1 MARANTIIQKEQLT
15 LEEWRE
21 RRRLRREKQ
30 RKNNVLRAAK
40 MHKARL
46 KAKAERRDASPNLKR
61 TVYVGC
67 SGWRYWK
74 WRDTFYES
82 VPQPGWFEHYAEV
95 FDTVE
100 INASFTHGRPSRAF
114 RHGGVSRG
122 GRTSSIR

>member
-21 RRRLRREKQ
+21 RLRREKQ
-30 RKNNVLRAAK
+30 RKNNVLRATK

-67 SGWRYWK
+67 SGWRYGNGAT
-74 WRDTFYES
+74 RFMRACRNLDGSSITQEYS
-82 VPQPGWFEHYAEV
+82 TLLRSMHH
-95 FDTVE
+95 
-100 INASFTHGRPSRAF
+100 FTHGRPSRAF